1 MSIVY
6 LLGHPVAHSLS
17 PLMQNAAFAALGL
30 DHRYETLDVAP
41 GELPAALERIR
52 NDAGVLGA
60 NVTVPH
66 KEAVMRLVE
75 AHDGEAARAGAV
87 NTISKRSGPRDA
99 TSLQGWNTDGLGFD
113 RALRDAGI
121 TVAAK
126 RVLVLGAGGAA
137 RAIVPVLVRGLAE
150 VTIANRDRA
159 RAERLAQTFPTAGG
173 AWRPAVVDW
182 SAAWSVA
189 GPDIVVN
196 ATSLGLN
203 GEDPL
208 AGVALPARLVVIDL
222 VPTAA
227 DTPLVA
233 RARAA
238 GCEVLNGL
246 PMLVH
251 QAALAFTIWTNEPP
265 PLGAMRSAIGLDEPE
280 GNA

>member
-1 MSIVY
+1 MSVVY

-17 PLMQNAAFAALGL
+17 PVMQNAAFAALGL
-30 DHRYETLDVAP
+30 GHRYETLDVTP
-41 GELPAALERIR
+41 EDLPAAIDRIR
-52 NDAGVLGA
+52 TDAGVLGA

-75 AHDGEAARAGAV
+75 GHDREAARAGAA
-87 NTISKRSGPRDA
+87 NTISKRTDVAGGTR
-99 TSLQGWNTDGLGFD
+99 LQGWNTDGLGFD
-113 RALRDAGI
+113 RSLREAGI
-121 TVAAK
+121 TVAAQ

-137 RAIVPVLVRGLAE
+137 RAVVAVLVRGLAQ
-150 VTIANRDRA
+150 VTVANRDRS
-159 RAERLAQTFPTAGG
+159 RAERLANGFPTAGG

-182 SAAWSVA
+182 STSWSVA
-189 GPDIVVN
+189 GADIVVN
-196 ATSLGLN
+196 ATSLGLD

-208 AGVALPARLVVIDL
+208 EGVPLPSRLVVIDL
-222 VPTAA
+222 VPTAT

-251 QAALAFTIWTNEPP
+251 QAALAFAIWTNEQP
-265 PLGAMRSAIGLDEPE
+265 PLPTMRRAIGLS
-280 GNA
+280 

>member
-1 MSIVY
+1 MSVVY

-17 PLMQNAAFAALGL
+17 PLMQNAAFEALGL
-30 DHRYETLDVAP
+30 AHRYETLDVTP
-41 GELPAALERIR
+41 EDLPAAMDRIR
-52 NDAGVLGA
+52 ADAGVLGA

-75 AHDGEAARAGAV
+75 THDGEAATAGAA
-87 NTISKRSGPRDA
+87 NTISKRTDGAGGAR
-99 TSLQGWNTDGLGFD
+99 LQGWNTDGLGFD

-121 TVAAK
+121 TVAAQ

-137 RAIVPVLVRGLAE
+137 RAVVPVLVRGLAQ

-159 RAERLAQTFPTAGG
+159 RAERLANGFPTAGG

-182 SAAWSVA
+182 STSWAVA
-189 GPDIVVN
+189 GADIVVN
-196 ATSLGLN
+196 ATALGLQ

-208 AGVALPARLVVIDL
+208 DGVPLPSRLVVIDL
-222 VPTAA
+222 VPTAT
-227 DTPLVA
+227 DTPLIA

-251 QAALAFTIWTNEPP
+251 QAALAFAIWTNEQP
-265 PLGAMRSAIGLDEPE
+265 PLQTMRRAIGLS
-280 GNA
+280 